1 MYSVNTRDHFM
12 IAHSFRGDV
21 FGPAQRM
28 HGATF
33 VVDVEYRRQTLD
45 EDGIVVDIG
54 RAGEVLRQVLAELNF
69 RNLDEAPEFAGS
81 NTTTEFLAREIFER
95 IRTRLRSRRTRARRG
110 RPRIDAGGPARI
122 TRRLGG
128 LRVAAALTGFGPVAD
143 FHFIHPGD
151 LATRTG
157 GYRYA
162 RCLLAA
168 LRLRGVTA
176 AVHRLS
182 GSFPFPDGAALADAD
197 RLLAGIA
204 DESTVVVDGLAY
216 GAMPEQAVAHAQRL
230 RLVALVHHPLALET
244 GLDPDTAARLEASER
259 RALRSARAVVVT
271 SPATAQALRGYGV
284 DESRVTVVLPGTQ
297 VPAQSPAPF
306 PVHSPMPRDRQE
318 RAPSEGVRL
327 LCVASITPR
336 KGQLDLVDAL
346 AACRARGLASNWRLV
361 CIGSLDRDAGYAAAV
376 QARVRE
382 LGLDAQVHLVGER
395 DEDAVDRAYE
405 EADVFVLASHHEG
418 YGMVLAEAIGHGLP
432 VVSTTAGAIPQ
443 TVPADAARLVE
454 PGNVSGLADALAEV
468 IGRPEVR
475 RTMAA
480 AARTSARS
488 LPDWQ
493 AAAGRFIGMLQ
504 SVRTPSPRPS
514 EPEGF
519 AASWLALREPHDHAA
534 RAASLT
540 VRLGAFLRAQGHPA
554 PGQRLRILDLACGTG
569 STLRY
574 LAPRLG
580 GAQDWMLVDND
591 AMLLAALPQPDGI
604 GTAADAG
611 LQLRLSPLSIDLAE
625 EIDRLALADVDVV
638 TASALL
644 DLVSAHWLD
653 RLVAAAVAAGSI
665 GTGAVSEAA
674 AGSSPEPRPK
684 SGPARAPAMLLA
696 LSYDGAIAWQPPH
709 PDDDWATGLFNR
721 HQRGDK
727 GFGPALGP
735 SAADEAQRRLQE
747 AGYQVTSAPSPWRLG
762 AADVAIQR
770 EFLAGLAG
778 AAAALAEAA
787 DVDRLREWVQC
798 RTAWLEE
805 GVSAVEVG
813 HRDLLA
819 LPIRS
824 SRA

>member
-1 MYSVNTRDHFM
+1 
-12 IAHSFRGDV
+12 
-21 FGPAQRM
+21 
-28 HGATF
+28 
-33 VVDVEYRRQTLD
+33 
-45 EDGIVVDIG
+45 
-54 RAGEVLRQVLAELNF
+54 
-69 RNLDEAPEFAGS
+69 
-81 NTTTEFLAREIFER
+81 
-95 IRTRLRSRRTRARRG
+95 
-110 RPRIDAGGPARI
+110 
-122 TRRLGG
+122 
-128 LRVAAALTGFGPVAD
+128 VAD
-143 FHFIHPGD
+143 FHFVHPGD
-151 LATRTG
+151 LETRTG

-182 GSFPFPDGAALADAD
+182 DSFPFPDAAAVADAD
-197 RLLAGIA
+197 RVLAGIA
-204 DESTVVVDGLAY
+204 DGSTVVVDCLAF
-216 GAMPEQAVAHAQRL
+216 GAMPEQAAAHARRL

-244 GLDPDTAARLEASER
+244 GLDPEAAARLEASER
-259 RALRSARAVVVT
+259 EALRSARAVVVT
-271 SPATAQALRGYGV
+271 SPATALALRGYGV
-284 DESRVTVVLPGTQ
+284 DESRLTIVLPGTQ
-297 VPAQSPAPF
+297 VPAQTPAP
-306 PVHSPMPRDRQE
+306 SPGRREVSRGRPEQVT
-318 RAPSEGVRL
+318 SEPVRL

-346 AACRARGLASNWRLV
+346 AACRAGSLASNWRLV
-361 CIGSLDRDAGYAAAV
+361 CIGSLDRDAGYAAAL
-376 QARVRE
+376 QARVLE

-405 EADVFVLASHHEG
+405 DADVFVLASYHEG

-454 PGNVSGLADALAEV
+454 PGNIAALAGALAEV
-468 IGRPEVR
+468 IARPEVR

-480 AARTSARS
+480 AARTAARS

-493 AAAGRFIGMLQ
+493 TAAGRFIGVLQ
-504 SVRTPSPRPS
+504 AVQTPAPRRPP

-540 VRLGAFLRAQGHPA
+540 MRLGVFLRAQGP
-554 PGQRLRILDLACGTG
+554 PGPGPRLRILDLGCGTG

-591 AMLLAALPQPDGI
+591 ARLLASLPPPDRI
-604 GTAADAG
+604 GTAADTG
-611 LQLRLSPLSIDLAE
+611 LHLRLSPVSMDLAE
-625 EIDRLALADVDVV
+625 DIDRVALADVDLI

-644 DLVSAHWLD
+644 DLVSARWLD
-653 RLVAAAVAAGSI
+653 RLVAAAVGAGGAGNGTDREAEC
-665 GTGAVSEAA
+665 GTG
-674 AGSSPEPRPK
+674 PETGPR

-696 LSYDGAIAWQPPH
+696 LSYDGVITWQPTH

-735 SAADEAQRRLQE
+735 SAADEALRRLRE
-747 AGYQVTSAPSPWRLG
+747 AGYEVTSAPSPWRLG

-787 DVDRLREWVQC
+787 DADRLRAWVEC
-798 RTAWLEE
+798 RQAWLEE
-805 GVSAVEVG
+805 GISAVEVG
-813 HRDLLA
+813 HQDLLA
-819 LPIRS
+819 LPIRP